1 MMERLSVSEQL
12 RTKRITQKVVV
23 VNGTQAVFDLLESV
37 LDAGHY
43 DVVFVADVDH
53 AYSQVK
59 QNRPDL
65 IVVCVGLD
73 DPVGF
78 QVLSMLKLD
87 RETRRI
93 PILTCSKEFEV
104 GDVTEEPEAEEAE
117 DEMPL
122 ARRAL
127 PLN

>member
-1 MMERLSVSEQL
+1 MMERLSESKQL

-53 AYSQVK
+53 AYSQIK

-87 RETRRI
+87 RETRPI
-93 PILTCSKEFEV
+93 PILTCSREFEV
-104 GDVTEEPEAEEAE
+104 GDIAEEPEAEESE

>member
-1 MMERLSVSEQL
+1 MMERLSESKQL

-93 PILTCSKEFEV
+93 PILTCSREFEV
-104 GDVTEEPEAEEAE
+104 GDVAEEPEAEEPE

>member
-1 MMERLSVSEQL
+1 MMERLSVSTQL
-12 RTKRITQKVVV
+12 RTGRSTQKVVV
-23 VNGTQAVFDLLESV
+23 VSGTRAAFDLLESV

-53 AYSQVK
+53 AYSQIK

-65 IVVCVGLD
+65 VVMCIGLD
-73 DPVGF
+73 NPIGF

-87 RETRRI
+87 ADTRRI
-93 PILTCSKEFEV
+93 PVLTCASEFGV
-104 GDVTEEPEAEEAE
+104 DNAREEPDEEE
-117 DEMPL
+117 RGDEMPL

-127 PLN
+127 PMN